1 MYAITP
7 NNSTPLHIQLYIQ
20 MRDDILLHMKK
31 GDKLPSIRSM
41 ASLYNISKTT
51 VESAYSQLY
60 AEGYIESRPR
70 SGYFVSDLYF
80 EESIKESQ
88 SSMPMRD
95 TTPSNEYRFD
105 FFPAALHPDDF
116 PLKIWK
122 RLSAKVLR
130 DDSIDFG
137 SYPDGQGEIELR
149 VEIAKY
155 LSHLRG
161 VNCTPEQI
169 VITSGFIDS
178 LKLIAS
184 LTKELC
190 PSFGMEI
197 PGYHI
202 AHKVFREYGFDVNYI
217 DVAQQGMDTQ
227 KLSRSQA
234 KIIYITPSHQYPTGV
249 TMPVANRQKII
260 EVMHQRDGFII
271 EDDYDSEL
279 KYDSRPIPS
288 LQGLDRHD
296 RVIYLGTF
304 AKSLSPALRIGY
316 IVLPKRLLK
325 IYKNSYESH
334 FAKASITT
342 QKILAL
348 FMKEGHFQRHLRHIR
363 AINRRK
369 HNLMRDTLKAKLKE
383 SMHIATEGGG
393 LAILIQPT
401 RPFDWNRLKRLSQE
415 AGLKIYLAKER
426 SGGDFEAVRMGF
438 GGLSEEEILEG
449 VEAFGAVWFASL
461 L

>member
-1 MYAITP
+1 MYTITP
-7 NNSTPLHIQLYIQ
+7 KSSTPLHIQLYKQ
-20 MRDDILLHMKK
+20 MRNDILQNMKK

-60 AEGYIESRPR
+60 AEGYIESRPK

-80 EESIKESQ
+80 EESIADKEPPLSTHDAAK
-88 SSMPMRD
+88 PK
-95 TTPSNEYRFD
+95 EYRFD

-137 SYPDGQGEIELR
+137 SYPDGQGEMELR

-155 LSHLRG
+155 LGQLRG

-178 LKLIAS
+178 LKLVAS
-184 LTKELC
+184 LTKESC
-190 PSFGMEI
+190 PIFGIEV

-202 AHKVFREYGFDVNYI
+202 AHKVFRGYGFDVDYI
-217 DVAQQGMDTQ
+217 NVDSQGMSIQ
-227 KLSRSQA
+227 KLSCSQA

-260 EVMHQRDGFII
+260 EIMHQRDGFII

-288 LQGLDRHD
+288 LQGLDRYD

-304 AKSLSPALRIGY
+304 AKALSPALRVGY
-316 IVLPKRLLK
+316 LLLPRQLLK
-325 IYKNSYESH
+325 RYQNSYESH
-334 FAKASITT
+334 FAKVSLST
-342 QKILAL
+342 QKTLAL
-348 FMKEGHFQRHLRHIR
+348 FMKEGHFQRHLRRIR

-369 HNLMRDTLKAKLKE
+369 HNLMRDTLKATLKE

-401 RPFDWNRLKRLSQE
+401 RPLDWDKLKRLSQE

-438 GGLSEEEILEG
+438 GGLTQEEIVEG
-449 VEAFGAVWFASL
+449 IEEFRRVWEKSMM
-461 L
+461 